1 MAGTDC
7 YGLLDDPKV
16 EKLDKLPEGCMN
28 VFDATIDALAECF
41 GDRWGLVRSVR
52 PLHAMG
58 AVALAYIV
66 MFSLGLLCAL

>member
-41 GDRWGLVRSVR
+41 GDLWGLVRSVR

>member
-28 VFDATIDALAECF
+28 VFDATIDALSECF
-41 GDRWGLVRSVR
+41 GDLWGLVRSVR

-58 AVALAYIV
+58 AVALTYIV
-66 MFSLGLLCAL
+66 MFALGLLCAR

>member
-16 EKLDKLPEGCMN
+16 KKLDKLPEGCMN

-41 GDRWGLVRSVR
+41 GDLWEMARSVR
-52 PLHAMG
+52 PMHALG
-58 AVALAYIV
+58 AVAMAYIA
-66 MFSLGLLCAL
+66 MFALGLLCAL